1 MAAKGQTQSCDKLEL
16 IKKSR
21 TRPERGERLAVE
33 RDWMEVAV
41 AGSLVAFRS
50 HCLPY
55 KLYCQEQ
62 MCLVCAVRLCER
74 TQTSK
79 LYQLLLKYVRNKPTI
94 HLKLDT
100 VLNHVTHMKTIV
112 LTYLF

>member
-1 MAAKGQTQSCDKLEL
+1 MVAKGQTQSCDKLEL

-55 KLYCQEQ
+55 FYTNCTVSSRCVLSASCG
-62 MCLVCAVRLCER
+62 
-74 TQTSK
+74 
-79 LYQLLLKYVRNKPTI
+79 YVNVHKHQYIEIVSIVVETGPRNSYEDNSFN
-94 HLKLDT
+94 LF
-100 VLNHVTHMKTIV
+100 VLN
-112 LTYLF
+112 LRTYQTGI